1 LNKEKM
7 RKINEE
13 INCTAYAIRTVKGM
27 SNEIAD
33 ISTRIDFASNMV
45 EEGLLDVELYKN
57 YVVRQKKEIKNMI
70 AQIYSY
76 LRLEEVKGSFDEV
89 FKDEK

>member
-1 LNKEKM
+1 M
-7 RKINEE
+7 RKINKE
-13 INCTAYAIRTVKGM
+13 INCTAYAIRNVKGM

-33 ISTRIDFASNMV
+33 ISTRIDFVSNMV

-57 YVVRQKKEIKNMI
+57 YVVRQKKEIKDMI

-76 LRLEEVKGSFDEV
+76 LRLEEVKGSFDEI
-89 FKDEK
+89 F